1 MMSYWATFAKT
12 GNPNGDK
19 TEENWQKFD
28 PVKRNYIRFDLNLVE
43 NLDQMRDY
51 HTAAWLDLVAS
62 IENENN

>member
-1 MMSYWATFAKT
+1 MSYWATFAKT

-28 PVKRNYIRFDLNLVE
+28 PEKRNYIRFDLNLVE

-51 HTAAWLDLVAS
+51 HTAAWLDLVAF